1 MEKSSNFILFRYDFS
16 CGTMEVDGKTII
28 VVAGG
33 YTKPKT
39 FLDTVELLD
48 PLSKKGWIP
57 GPKLP
62 YKMVGASMVTSPG
75 TVYILGQ

>member
-1 MEKSSNFILFRYDFS
+1 
-16 CGTMEVDGKTII
+16 MEVDGKMMI

-48 PLSKKGWIP
+48 PLSKKGWIS

-75 TVYILGQ
+75 TIYILGQ

>member
-1 MEKSSNFILFRYDFS
+1 
-16 CGTMEVDGKTII
+16 MEVDGKTII

-75 TVYILGQ
+75 TIYILGQ